1 MLPNNSLMHRRK
13 IFFITHANVVVDP
26 NKPVP
31 DWGLSQKGKERHVL
45 FNSNTE
51 TKNITA
57 VYSSYEQ
64 KAIDGGLIL
73 SNHLGV
79 ELQKVESLRENDRSS
94 TGFLYE
100 EEFQTTANDFFAN
113 PNQSIRGWEK
123 AIDAQNRIVFA
134 MKNIISADKSS
145 GDIAVVAHGGV
156 GTLLFCFLAGKEISR
171 QYDQP
176 QNGGGNFFT
185 FYKDNFEIIHDW
197 RDIALAH

>member
-1 MLPNNSLMHRRK
+1 MHRRK
-13 IFFITHANVVVDP
+13 ILFSTHANVVVDP

-31 DWGLSQKGKERHVL
+31 NWGLSQKGKERHLL

-57 VYSSYEQ
+57 VYASYEQ

-79 ELQKVESLRENDRSS
+79 ALQKVETLKENDRSS

-100 EEFQTTANDFFAN
+100 EEFQATANDFFAN

-123 AIDAQNRIVFA
+123 AIDAQNRIVSA
-134 MKNIISADKSS
+134 IKNIISTDKSS

-156 GTLLFCFLAGKEISR
+156 GTLLFCFLTGKEISR

-176 QNGGGNFFT
+176 PNGGGNFFT
-185 FYKDNFEIIHDW
+185 FYKYNIKIIHDW
-197 RDIALAH
+197 RDIGLED